1 MNFLLHRHLAARD
14 LGTPEAGIGAMLP
27 DLWRMVDRRVRPAR
41 ERIDATGSAAEVTA
55 VLAGIDHHLAAD
67 RWFHGA
73 AVFED
78 GERITRE
85 RFHAARLDAPK
96 VALFAHVTWEMC
108 LDGALVR
115 RQGLERTADVL
126 REGFATVRGIPAGAA
141 VLMHHFGRTMR
152 SAAERAEFDAGMER
166 LFAAI
171 ARGPWIASYRTGE
184 GVAARVE
191 GMRMRLGLGTF
202 TAADRKRLAE
212 AIDDLASAADAAVG
226 EILDRPCVD

>member
-14 LGTPEAGIGAMLP
+14 LGTAAAGIGAMLP
-27 DLWRMVDRRVRPAR
+27 DLWRMVDRRVRPSR
-41 ERIDATGSAAEVTA
+41 ERIDRAAAPAEVSA
-55 VLAGIDHHLAAD
+55 VLSGIEHHLAAD
-67 RWFHGA
+67 RWFHAA

-85 RFHAARLDAPK
+85 RIQAARLDAPK

-115 RQGLERTADVL
+115 REGLDSTTASL
-126 REGFATVRGIPAGAA
+126 RDGFAIVTGVPAGEA
-141 VLMHHFGRTMR
+141 VVMHHFGRMMR

-171 ARGPWIASYRTGE
+171 GRGPWIGSYRTGA
-184 GVAARVE
+184 GVAGRVE
-191 GMRMRLGLGTF
+191 GMRVRLGLGTF
-202 TAADRKRLAE
+202 TAADRGRLAE
-212 AIDDLASAADAAVG
+212 AIDDLAGPADAAVG
-226 EILDRPCVD
+226 EIIDRPYAD

>member
-14 LGTPEAGIGAMLP
+14 LGAPAAGIGAMLP

-41 ERIDATGSAAEVTA
+41 ERIDAPDSPAEVAA
-55 VLAGIDHHLAAD
+55 VLAGIEHHLAAD

-78 GERITRE
+78 GERIARE
-85 RFHAARLDAPK
+85 RFRAAGPETPK

-115 RQGLERTADVL
+115 REGLERTAELL
-126 REGFATVRGIPAGAA
+126 REGFAIATGVPAAAA
-141 VLMHHFGRTMR
+141 VLMHHFGRMMR
-152 SAAERAEFDAGMER
+152 SAAERTEFDAGMER

-184 GVAARVE
+184 GVAARLE
-191 GMRMRLGLGTF
+191 GIRLRLGFGKF
-202 TAADRKRLAE
+202 AVADRERLAE
-212 AIDDLASAADAAVG
+212 AIDDLAAPADAAVA
-226 EILDRPCVD
+226 EILNRPYTD